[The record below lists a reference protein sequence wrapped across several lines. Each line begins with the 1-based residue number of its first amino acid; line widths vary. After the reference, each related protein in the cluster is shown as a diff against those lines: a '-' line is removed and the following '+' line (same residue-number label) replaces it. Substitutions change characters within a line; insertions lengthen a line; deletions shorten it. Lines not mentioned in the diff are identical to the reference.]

1 MRGLSFEIPN
11 TYGKHL
17 FEFLKCI
24 DIQGFTW
31 KIGDGEA
38 QLVENNTLSD
48 PLFESTG
55 IIEAEKLYKKISNNE
70 AYLIF
75 TDLKAFSKG
84 NKVKEI
90 ETYEEFMESNCEF
103 VFLLVDSSYVT
114 IYSKDQDTIS
124 KIYEKAISN
133 GYGNI
138 DFVTDKNDE
147 RTRIRTF

>member
-1 MRGLSFEIPN
+1 
-11 TYGKHL
+11 
-17 FEFLKCI
+17 
-24 DIQGFTW
+24 
-31 KIGDGEA
+31 
-38 QLVENNTLSD
+38 
-48 PLFESTG
+48 
-55 IIEAEKLYKKISNNE
+55 
-70 AYLIF
+70 
-75 TDLKAFSKG
+75 
-84 NKVKEI
+84 
-90 ETYEEFMESNCEF
+90 MESNCEF